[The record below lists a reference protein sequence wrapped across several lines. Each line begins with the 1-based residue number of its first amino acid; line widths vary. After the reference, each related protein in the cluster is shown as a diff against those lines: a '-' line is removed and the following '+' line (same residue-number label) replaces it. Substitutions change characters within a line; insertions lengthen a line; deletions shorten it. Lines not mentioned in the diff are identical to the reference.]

1 MSLIKLLSIDTSN
14 TKHIKQNNITNNING
29 ISDICDKC
37 NTRMTINNNINELK
51 CPNCCLVITN
61 YDDIS
66 NGDTGVKNKT
76 CVINFGHSIWFG
88 FASEI
93 NKSDKLFKEFVQ
105 LLSGSNY
112 HIQRDIIHNAVYM
125 FLEVESQTKSSKVD
139 NRKSSF
145 GACIYYTT
153 LNMNKTIWEKREI
166 ARALN
171 LKKEG
176 LSIGCKRVINL
187 YLRDKISIK
196 TNHNTIELYT
206 NKYIELFGFDKK
218 YKDYIV
224 SLVNRLNEKHIA
236 FKSLNKSKV
245 VGCLYWLSTKLEMD
259 ISQDEFSYSCFI
271 TKPTFNKVSKSIEKY
286 RDIIGK
292 EYFDKLKELQNKR

>member
-1 MSLIKLLSIDTSN
+1 MSLIKILSIDTSA
-14 TKHIKQNNITNNING
+14 TKNIRFNNNIINNNY
-29 ISDICDKC
+29 DICDKC

-61 YDDIS
+61 YDETS
-66 NGDTGVKNKT
+66 NDDNGVKNKT
-76 CVINFGHSIWFG
+76 CVVSFGHCLWFG
-88 FASEI
+88 YSSEKH
-93 NKSDKLFKEFVQ
+93 KSDKLFKEFIQ
-105 LLSGSNY
+105 LLSGTNY
-112 HIQRDIIHNAVYM
+112 HIQRDIIQNAVYM
-125 FLEVESQTKSSKVD
+125 FLEVENQTKSSKVD
-139 NRKSSF
+139 NRKSLF

-171 LKKEG
+171 LRKEG
-176 LSIGCKRVINL
+176 LSIGCKRIINL

-196 TNHNTIELYT
+196 INHDTISLYT

-218 YKDYIV
+218 YKDYIIT
-224 SLVNRLNEKHIA
+224 LVNRLNEKHIA

-245 VGCLYWLSTKLEMD
+245 VGSLYWLSTELNMD

-271 TKPTFNKVSKSIEKY
+271 TKPTFNKVSKAIVKY
-286 RDIIGK
+286 KEIIGN
-292 EYFDKLKELQNKR
+292 EYFDKLEELKK